1 MRLSASPLVK
11 PLLTFL
17 SSLVLLRAFAM
28 DSLFL
33 TNTQPT
39 GTSPAAS
46 ASSAWADVQL
56 TSTRST
62 WARTMAIA
70 TPIHLRWVAS
80 AITKPVQVESGIVF
94 HTDTAISIH
103 PTSKLTATS

>member
-28 DSLFL
+28 DSLFR

-39 GTSPAAS
+39 GTSPATS
-46 ASSAWADVQL
+46 ASSAWADSSANLDKIDLGAYHGHRHTHPLEMGCISHHQ
-56 TSTRST
+56 
-62 WARTMAIA
+62 AG
-70 TPIHLRWVAS
+70 AS
-80 AITKPVQVESGIVF
+80 
-94 HTDTAISIH
+94 
-103 PTSKLTATS
+103 